1 VATVREA
8 SAVDNGMITVSV
20 PKGTATSGTGFNFQL
35 PAELLALAGSD
46 AVQITGA
53 NGEPLPAW
61 LKFDSAT
68 NAFIASAV
76 PDGSFPMQVLVIIG
90 NRRTTLIISERNE

>member
-1 VATVREA
+1 V
-8 SAVDNGMITVSV
+8 ITVSV
-20 PKGTATSGTGFNFQL
+20 PKGTATSGTGFSFQL

-46 AVQITGA
+46 AVQVTTA
-53 NGEPLPAW
+53 NGQPLPAW